1 MLNNVDAKGA
11 DARCRVESSDLSAL
25 HSVASEVTSPGNA
38 DIWAWL
44 KSLCG
49 VLTRKSDIAP
59 RPTHFNVKL
68 PLISGHLQ
76 WTDTFAWSRGCPFMT
91 GTTVYGLG

>member
-1 MLNNVDAKGA
+1 MLIFGEKRTVVPDPLPLAYAVYALINVDNCE
-11 DARCRVESSDLSAL
+11 RPLSAL
-25 HSVASEVTSPGNA
+25 HSVASEVTSPGNV

-59 RPTHFNVKL
+59 PTGEIWL
-68 PLISGHLQ
+68 
-76 WTDTFAWSRGCPFMT
+76 
-91 GTTVYGLG
+91 GTIAT